1 MTVKPMRGLFCLAIL
16 VSSALLVGCGSSSC
30 EARLTPGTAGACAA
44 SGSSSG
50 SGTGTGTGAGTGTG
64 TGSNPGPFTIGGT
77 VIGLTGTGL
86 VIEDNGGDDLT
97 ISASGPFTFKTAV
110 AGGGAYK
117 VTVKTQPSNQP
128 LPCSVSNGTGTATAN
143 VTNVQ
148 VTCGNTFTVGGAVS
162 GLEGSGL
169 VLQDNGGDN
178 LSVGGTG
185 NVNFTF
191 PIPLA

>member
-30 EARLTPGTAGACAA
+30 DARLTPGTAGACAA
-44 SGSSSG
+44 SSSSSGSG
-50 SGTGTGTGAGTGTG
+50 SGTGTGTGTG

-77 VIGLTGTGL
+77 VTGLTGTGL
-86 VIEDNGGDDLT
+86 VLEDNGADDLT

-143 VTNVQ
+143 VPNVQ
-148 VTCGNTFTVGGAVS
+148 VTCGNTFTVSGTVS
-162 GLEGSGL
+162 GLQGA
-169 VLQDNGGDN
+169 N
-178 LSVGGTG
+178 L
-185 NVNFTF
+185 
-191 PIPLA
+191 